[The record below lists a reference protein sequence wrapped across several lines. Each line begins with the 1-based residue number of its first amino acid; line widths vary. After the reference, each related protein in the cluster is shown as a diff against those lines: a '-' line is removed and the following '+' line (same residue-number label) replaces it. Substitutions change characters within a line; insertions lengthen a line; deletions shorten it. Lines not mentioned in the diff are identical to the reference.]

1 MYVHGRKN
9 REKLTVSSLSSG
21 DGYLDSNIL
30 PVRLYFPHILLL
42 SLISAF
48 QVRFADRFVDPAM
61 GFAAGYN
68 FFALQAALVPF
79 EVVAF
84 NLVLQYWTDK
94 IPLAAVI
101 CFVLLSYAC
110 VQKAFS
116 GSAG

>member
-1 MYVHGRKN
+1 MVTWIPISSPFVCIRF
-9 REKLTVSSLSSG
+9 LAFSIFADTCVS
-21 DGYLDSNIL
+21 
-30 PVRLYFPHILLL
+30 
-42 SLISAF
+42 
-48 QVRFADRFVDPAM
+48 QVRFADRFVDPAL

-94 IPLAAVI
+94 IPLVAVI

-110 VQKAFS
+110 DGRFTLLNP
-116 GSAG
+116 G